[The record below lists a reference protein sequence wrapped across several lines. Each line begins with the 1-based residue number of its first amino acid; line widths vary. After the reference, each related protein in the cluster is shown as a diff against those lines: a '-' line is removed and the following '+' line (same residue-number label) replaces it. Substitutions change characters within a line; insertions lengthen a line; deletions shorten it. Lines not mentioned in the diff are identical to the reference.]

1 MLLPSF
7 SEKVLGI
14 DDLSTKEFIESGDV
28 YVTTQLKALGNKKDT
43 WGLVDLVIGI
53 GDTDM
58 IIENKV
64 NGVLSEGHTTGEYL
78 DALEYSYQHLCELR
92 QNSQRMKDDS
102 AYTIE
107 NCARKYMDFF
117 NR

>member
-1 MLLPSF
+1 
-7 SEKVLGI
+7 V
-14 DDLSTKEFIESGDV
+14 DV
-28 YVTTQLKALGNKKDT
+28 V
-43 WGLVDLVIGI
+43 
-53 GDTDM
+53 
-58 IIENKV
+58 ENKV
-64 NGVLSEGHTTGEYL
+64 NGVLSEGHTVGQYL

-92 QNSQRMKDDS
+92 QNSLKMKDDS

>member
-1 MLLPSF
+1 
-7 SEKVLGI
+7 
-14 DDLSTKEFIESGDV
+14 
-28 YVTTQLKALGNKKDT
+28 
-43 WGLVDLVIGI
+43 
-53 GDTDM
+53 
-58 IIENKV
+58 V
-64 NGVLSEGHTTGEYL
+64 NGVLSEGHTVGEYL

-102 AYTIE
+102 SYTIE